1 MIFGLHVIASAAQE
15 PERIHVIPF
24 FPSASDAYRDGLARV
39 INHSGE
45 AGEVRIE
52 GFDEE
57 GEFYGAVMLSVDAG
71 EAVHFNSEDLESG
84 AAEKGLSGAIGPGE
98 GAWRLQLSSERDIE
112 VLSYF
117 RTADG
122 FLTAMHD
129 TVAHEGGVH
138 RVAFFNPGSNYAR
151 RSVLRLVNPG
161 EEAAAVSIV
170 GVDGRG
176 ESPGSEVTTTI
187 PARASRT
194 FTAAALE
201 SGGEGF
207 EGALGDGEG
216 KWRLRV
222 ESAQPLV
229 VMSLL
234 SDPTGRLSNL
244 STAPGSAQG
253 SVHAVHFLPSASGAL
268 RGRSGFARV
277 VNHSGEAGEVRI
289 DAVDDEG
296 ETYGPVVLSVD
307 AGEAVQFSSEDLES
321 GNAEQGL
328 SGATGPGEGDWRL
341 ELTSERDIEV
351 LSYVRTADGLLTA
364 MHDVAPSE
372 GGRHRVAFF
381 NPASNNRR
389 ASVLR
394 LVNPG
399 EEAAAVSIAGVDDRG
414 ESPGSEVTT
423 TIPAGASRTFTA
435 AALESGDEGLEGA
448 LDDGEGKWRLLVQ
461 SAQPLVVMSLLSDLT
476 GHLSNLSTAPGRES
490 QARPDLV
497 VEPPSVS
504 NRSPV
509 AGQAFSLSATVRN
522 DGGADSPVTALRYYR
537 SSDATITATDRAL
550 GTDAVAGLAAS
561 GSASES
567 VTVSAPSTPGRYYY
581 GACVDAVAEEFNT
594 ANNCSAAVEVNV
606 RESES
611 ESEGQPDLMVASP
624 RVSDDHPAAET
635 TFILS
640 IKVSNAGDG
649 ASPSAMMRYHRS
661 SDSTI
666 TPSDTPAGTD
676 EVARLG
682 ASGSDSKSVEQTAPS
697 TPGTY
702 YFGACVDAVAGESD
716 TANNCSASV
725 EVRVPEPETE
735 SQGQPELSI
744 PAVSVAA
751 SPGGTYTH
759 DAFTLSATVRNR
771 GDGDSAAT
779 TLRYYRS
786 LDATITTLDSQV
798 GTDPMAGLAA
808 SANGSASV
816 ELSAPSTPG
825 TYYYGACVDTVA
837 EESDTT
843 NNCSASRQVEV
854 LDPHRPP
861 NLVVASPSV
870 YDNSPV
876 AGGTFTLSAT
886 VRNDGV
892 GDSAATTLRY
902 YQSTDATLTTSD
914 AEVGTDAVAGLAASA
929 SRDESV
935 ELNAPSEART
945 YYYGACVDAVAEES
959 DTTDNCST
967 SVKVDVREPPD
978 PVVQSVEVTPGEVT
992 FASLGDTATLTA
1004 RVLDTQG
1011 NEMSGEAVS
1020 WSSNFPNVATVN
1032 AAGVMTAVANG
1043 IATMTASASGVSD
1056 TATVIVYQRADSVDI
1071 DPGEVELTSVGE
1083 TVLLTLRAID
1093 ANGHEAPY
1101 GGDLTS
1107 WRWRSADPDVATV
1120 SPVPVITLEAEV
1132 QAVASGTTTVT
1143 VTAVTEDGGTLIGT
1157 ATVKVTVTQT
1167 SPDLSVGLPT
1177 VDDTSPE
1184 TGATFTLSARVSNA
1198 GDAAAAAT
1206 TLRYYRSSDATI
1218 TSSDTAVGTD
1228 DVGAL
1233 PASGTSAE
1241 SIELTAPSDEGTYYY
1256 GACVDAVTGESDTI
1270 NNCSSSVQVDV
1281 EEPPQT
1287 APDLDITAIVVSSSP
1302 WGTPPGA
1309 NLGMSVGIRNKG
1321 SAVSAATTLRY
1332 YRSTDAT
1339 ITTSDTEEA
1348 TDTVEG
1354 LAASGTVTLQEDLT
1368 APSTA
1373 GAYYYGACVD
1383 AVSGE
1388 SDTTNNCSG
1397 SVKVDVEAPQ
1407 PSASSVE
1414 VSAPQEWAPVGGTVT
1429 YSARVL
1435 DSEGEEMSGY
1445 TISWSSSDTLKA
1457 TVDSSGVVTAVAVGE
1472 TTISA
1477 SASAT
1482 AAATVKASSSAR
1494 NFDTAAS
1501 GSRST
1506 LSGSLKMHVVKPVAR
1521 IELSPSSL
1529 SFDEVGGWEFVTATL
1544 YDADGN
1550 EMRPTYWGWRSADE
1564 EVVDVSTNLI
1574 GSGVSAHV
1582 QSIGEGTTTVSLN
1595 ANGTRKSMSVTVTL
1609 PVARVDISPRSLTF
1623 ESLGDTRSV
1632 TVRVLDADGDEVENA
1647 TFAYTAVSS
1656 ACCRPDVDLTDPSVF
1671 GTKRTDDGLEIT
1683 SRGPGSGRVT
1693 ISSTDVEP
1701 AILPVTVYK
1710 KPATLE
1716 VSPSSA
1722 SLEVDGTATLRAALK
1737 DANGH
1742 SIHVA
1747 QGDGQGGHV
1756 VYWETSDS
1764 AVATVEGST
1773 ASGGHNTGASA
1784 TVTALAAGTATITG
1798 SWGNRV
1804 TDTATVTVTESN

>member
-1 MIFGLHVIASAAQE
+1 MGSTLVRLWNAIGFAAPHNKGAERRARGALAAMIFGLHVIASAAQE

-151 RSVLRLVNPG
+151 RSALRLVNPG

-244 STAPGSAQG
+244 STAPGRAQG
-253 SVHAVHFLPSASGAL
+253 SVHAVHFLPSASAAL

-381 NPASNNRR
+381 NPASNHRR

-399 EEAAAVSIAGVDDRG
+399 EEAAAASIAGVDDRG
-414 ESPGSEVTT
+414 ESPGSKVTT

-490 QARPDLV
+490 QARADLL

-504 NRSPV
+504 NRHPV
-509 AGQAFSLSATVRN
+509 AGQTFTLSATVRN
-522 DGGADSPVTALRYYR
+522 DGGADSPVTTLRYYR
-537 SSDATITATDRAL
+537 SSDATITASDRAED
-550 GTDAVAGLAAS
+550 TEAVAGLSAS
-561 GSASES
+561 GSASAS

-581 GACVDAVAEEFNT
+581 GACVDAVAEERDT
-594 ANNCSAAVEVNV
+594 ANNCSAAVEVQV
-606 RESES
+606 GESEP
-611 ESEGQPDLMVASP
+611 ESKGRPDLMVASP
-624 RVSDDHPAAET
+624 TVSDDRPAEET

-640 IKVSNAGDG
+640 VKVSNAGDG
-649 ASPSAMMRYHRS
+649 ASPSATMRYHRS

-676 EVARLG
+676 EVAELG
-682 ASGSDSKSVEQTAPS
+682 ASGNDAKSVEQTAPS

-702 YFGACVDAVAGESD
+702 YYGACVDAVQGESD
-716 TANNCSASV
+716 TTNNCSASV

-735 SQGQPELSI
+735 SQGQPELRI

-759 DAFTLSATVRNR
+759 DAFTLSATVRND

-786 LDATITTLDSQV
+786 LDATITTSDTPA
-798 GTDPMAGLAA
+798 GTDAVARLGA
-808 SANGSASV
+808 SASGSASV
-816 ELSAPSTPG
+816 ELNAPPTPG

-837 EESDTT
+837 GESDTT

-870 YDNSPV
+870 NDNSPV
-876 AGGTFTLSAT
+876 AGGTFTLSAK
-886 VRNDGV
+886 VRNEGD

-902 YQSTDATLTTSD
+902 YQSTDATVTTSD

-935 ELNAPSEART
+935 DVTAPSEART
-945 YYYGACVDAVAEES
+945 YYYGACVDTVAEES
-959 DTTDNCST
+959 DTTDNCSA
-967 SVKVDVREPPD
+967 SVQVDVAEPPD
-978 PVVQSVEVTPGEVT
+978 PVVQSVEVTPDEVT

-1011 NEMSGEAVS
+1011 NEMSGETVS

-1032 AAGVMTAVANG
+1032 AAGRDDG
-1043 IATMTASASGVSD
+1043 
-1056 TATVIVYQRADSVDI
+1056 RREW
-1071 DPGEVELTSVGE
+1071 PG
-1083 TVLLTLRAID
+1083 D
-1093 ANGHEAPY
+1093 
-1101 GGDLTS
+1101 GD
-1107 WRWRSADPDVATV
+1107 
-1120 SPVPVITLEAEV
+1120 
-1132 QAVASGTTTVT
+1132 G
-1143 VTAVTEDGGTLIGT
+1143 
-1157 ATVKVTVTQT
+1157 
-1167 SPDLSVGLPT
+1167 
-1177 VDDTSPE
+1177 
-1184 TGATFTLSARVSNA
+1184 
-1198 GDAAAAAT
+1198 
-1206 TLRYYRSSDATI
+1206 
-1218 TSSDTAVGTD
+1218 
-1228 DVGAL
+1228 
-1233 PASGTSAE
+1233 
-1241 SIELTAPSDEGTYYY
+1241 
-1256 GACVDAVTGESDTI
+1256 
-1270 NNCSSSVQVDV
+1270 
-1281 EEPPQT
+1281 
-1287 APDLDITAIVVSSSP
+1287 
-1302 WGTPPGA
+1302 
-1309 NLGMSVGIRNKG
+1309 
-1321 SAVSAATTLRY
+1321 
-1332 YRSTDAT
+1332 
-1339 ITTSDTEEA
+1339 
-1348 TDTVEG
+1348 
-1354 LAASGTVTLQEDLT
+1354 
-1368 APSTA
+1368 
-1373 GAYYYGACVD
+1373 
-1383 AVSGE
+1383 
-1388 SDTTNNCSG
+1388 
-1397 SVKVDVEAPQ
+1397 
-1407 PSASSVE
+1407 
-1414 VSAPQEWAPVGGTVT
+1414 
-1429 YSARVL
+1429 
-1435 DSEGEEMSGY
+1435 
-1445 TISWSSSDTLKA
+1445 
-1457 TVDSSGVVTAVAVGE
+1457 
-1472 TTISA
+1472 
-1477 SASAT
+1477 
-1482 AAATVKASSSAR
+1482 
-1494 NFDTAAS
+1494 
-1501 GSRST
+1501 
-1506 LSGSLKMHVVKPVAR
+1506 
-1521 IELSPSSL
+1521 
-1529 SFDEVGGWEFVTATL
+1529 
-1544 YDADGN
+1544 
-1550 EMRPTYWGWRSADE
+1550 
-1564 EVVDVSTNLI
+1564 
-1574 GSGVSAHV
+1574 
-1582 QSIGEGTTTVSLN
+1582 
-1595 ANGTRKSMSVTVTL
+1595 
-1609 PVARVDISPRSLTF
+1609 
-1623 ESLGDTRSV
+1623 
-1632 TVRVLDADGDEVENA
+1632 VRV
-1647 TFAYTAVSS
+1647 
-1656 ACCRPDVDLTDPSVF
+1656 R
-1671 GTKRTDDGLEIT
+1671 R
-1683 SRGPGSGRVT
+1683 
-1693 ISSTDVEP
+1693 
-1701 AILPVTVYK
+1701 
-1710 KPATLE
+1710 
-1716 VSPSSA
+1716 
-1722 SLEVDGTATLRAALK
+1722 LR
-1737 DANGH
+1737 
-1742 SIHVA
+1742 
-1747 QGDGQGGHV
+1747 
-1756 VYWETSDS
+1756 
-1764 AVATVEGST
+1764 
-1773 ASGGHNTGASA
+1773 
-1784 TVTALAAGTATITG
+1784 
-1798 SWGNRV
+1798 
-1804 TDTATVTVTESN
+1804 